1 MPIGAK
7 IPRRFTS
14 RRVASALGGALSLE
28 PTRQGATRFVLRLRA
43 PKAQNVTAKPAA
55 LAAKRV
61 LLAEDEPL
69 SRRVLASLLARS
81 GAEVVT
87 ASDGGEALMKAAAQ
101 PFDQIVLDVRMP
113 IQGGLDV
120 ARALRKRDLQTPITL
135 ISAAFDPSTINA
147 ATELGMSY
155 SRILVTR

>member
-1 MPIGAK
+1 
-7 IPRRFTS
+7 
-14 RRVASALGGALSLE
+14 
-28 PTRQGATRFVLRLRA
+28 
-43 PKAQNVTAKPAA
+43 
-55 LAAKRV
+55 
-61 LLAEDEPL
+61 
-69 SRRVLASLLARS
+69 
-81 GAEVVT
+81 
-87 ASDGGEALMKAAAQ
+87 MKAAAQ